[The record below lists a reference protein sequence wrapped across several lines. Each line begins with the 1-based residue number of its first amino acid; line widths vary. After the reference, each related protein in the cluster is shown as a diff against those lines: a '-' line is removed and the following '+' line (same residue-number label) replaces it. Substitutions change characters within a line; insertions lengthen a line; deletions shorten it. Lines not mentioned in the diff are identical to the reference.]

1 MLEIIL
7 VLTIGLAPPLLSFIF
22 LRRAEARAQIRLRS
36 AMRAAEYRQLQRLLA
51 LPSDQR
57 YVEGMGSLIGD
68 FTCRFNARSTHI
80 RCAVNPFGP
89 CKECTYYEPISSF
102 TDPS

>member
-36 AMRAAEYRQLQRLLA
+36 AMRTAEHRQLQRLLA